1 MNYRMTSFLE
11 RNYLSELFFFFPSIV
26 DLLLLCFGGR
36 VHSVA
41 QVSLEPTLYPRL
53 TSNSP

>member
-1 MNYRMTSFLE
+1 MTPFLE
-11 RNYLSELFFFFPSIV
+11 RNYLSELSEVFFFSPSIV

>member
-1 MNYRMTSFLE
+1 MTPFLE
-11 RNYLSELFFFFPSIV
+11 RNYLSEFFFFPSIV
-26 DLLLLCFGGR
+26 GLLLLCFGGR

-53 TSNSP
+53 ISNSP

>member
-1 MNYRMTSFLE
+1 MNYRMTPFLE
-11 RNYLSELFFFFPSIV
+11 RNYLSEFFFPSIV
-26 DLLLLCFGGR
+26 GLLLLCFGGR

-53 TSNSP
+53 PSNSP